1 MVGLGRGHA
10 AASADARLTSVRLTV
25 DLRFDAAD
33 LHESEDELAIGF
45 HRIAA
50 AARNPRELL
59 RLLRGRRF
67 DRVRVIEDEL
77 PPSAVQAVS
86 LVLLAMA
93 RAPCFEAGGRAG
105 GRGRFLVRALLRAAW
120 AVPGELARTALW
132 ARRLRAAGARRS
144 PLPRTVADPAE
155 VAYLRVEPTLRWMG
169 AYVGGAATHT
179 TGVIN
184 GFADNGLRVE
194 VFAPEQPLGTGA
206 ASFTRVPPRRVFHLV
221 RGLTY
226 TSYSRDV
233 VAAARGSGAD
243 FVYQRYSL
251 GSLAGL
257 ELAERLGVPLVQE
270 FNGSEIWVERHWGS
284 GGLRLERDFD
294 AVERRNLLDASL
306 IVVVSDV
313 LKEQVVEAGVPGE
326 RVLVNPNGVDVGRL
340 EPFRARPAADW
351 RSELGREE
359 APTVG
364 FIGTFGLWHG
374 VMVLPAMIEALA
386 ERRPEARWIVIGDG
400 GLRADMER
408 ELRARG
414 VEQLVELTGLVD
426 HDRALSLLSACDVCV
441 SPHVPNPDG
450 TPFFGSPTKLFEY
463 MGLGKPIVASAL
475 EQIADVIEH
484 ERTGLLGPPG
494 DAAAAAEQVDR
505 LLGDPELRSRLGAA
519 ALEEARET
527 YSWAAHTRRI
537 LDALAAGGQ

>member
-1 MVGLGRGHA
+1 
-10 AASADARLTSVRLTV
+10 VRLTV

-33 LHESEDELAIGF
+33 RHESEDEVTIGF

-50 AARNPRELL
+50 AARHRRELL

-67 DRVRVIEDEL
+67 DAVTVIEDEL
-77 PPSAVQAVS
+77 PPSGVQAVS
-86 LVLLAMA
+86 LLLVALA
-93 RAPCFEAGGRAG
+93 RAPRFELGGRSS
-105 GRGRFLVRALLRAAW
+105 GRGRFALRALGVALR

-132 ARRLRAAGARRS
+132 GRRLRSAARRRAA
-144 PLPRTVADPAE
+144 LPRTADAPAR

-184 GFADNGLRVE
+184 GFVENGLRVE

-206 ASFTRVPPRRVFHLV
+206 ASFTRVPVRRVFHLV
-221 RGLTY
+221 RGLSY

-233 VAAARGSGAD
+233 VAAARGSAAD

-257 ELAERLGVPLVQE
+257 ELAECLGVPLVQE
-270 FNGSEIWVERHWGS
+270 FNGSEIWVERNWGS
-284 GGLRLERDFD
+284 GGLRLERDFE

-313 LKEQVVEAGVPGE
+313 LKQQVVEAGVPAAH
-326 RVLVNPNGVDVGRL
+326 VLVNPNGVDVGRL
-340 EPFRARPAADW
+340 ERFRAREPSDW
-351 RSELGREE
+351 RRELGREE

-374 VMVLPAMIEALA
+374 VLVLPAMIEALA
-386 ERRPEARWIVIGDG
+386 EARPDARWIVIGDG
-400 GLRADMER
+400 GLRDDMER
-408 ELRARG
+408 ELRDRDVDA
-414 VEQLVELTGLVD
+414 LVELTGLVD
-426 HDRALSLLSACDVCV
+426 HDRALALLAACDVCV

-463 MGLGKPIVASAL
+463 MGLAKPIVASAL
-475 EQIADVIEH
+475 EQIGEVIEH
-484 ERTGLLGPPG
+484 ERTGLLTTPG
-494 DAAAAAEQVDR
+494 DARAAAEAVDR
-505 LLGDPELRSRLGAA
+505 LLGDPALRARLGAA
-519 ALEEARET
+519 ALGEARET

-537 LDALAAGGQ
+537 LDALATGRV

>member
-1 MVGLGRGHA
+1 
-10 AASADARLTSVRLTV
+10 VRLTV
-25 DLRFDAAD
+25 DLSFDAAD
-33 LHESEDELAIGF
+33 RQESPDGILIGF

-50 AARNPRELL
+50 AAGHPRQLLALL
-59 RLLRGRRF
+59 RERPF
-67 DRVRVIEDEL
+67 ERVEVIEDEL

-86 LVLLAMA
+86 LGLVALA
-93 RAPCFEAGGRAG
+93 RAPRFMLGGRET
-105 GRGRFLVRALLRAAW
+105 GRLGFAIRALARLVRAVPAELL
-120 AVPGELARTALW
+120 RTALW
-132 ARRLRAAGARRS
+132 ARRLRAAASRRTPPAAAAAS
-144 PLPRTVADPAE
+144 PST

-194 VFAPEQPLGTGA
+194 VVAPEQPLGTGSA
-206 ASFTRVPPRRVFHLV
+206 AFHQVPVRRIFHLV

-226 TSYSRDV
+226 TAYSRDV
-233 VAAARGSGAD
+233 VQAAHASGAD

-257 ELAERLGVPLVQE
+257 ELAQRLHVPLVQE
-270 FNGSEIWVERHWGS
+270 FNGSEIWVERNWGS
-284 GGLRLERDFD
+284 GGLRLERAFE
-294 AVERRNLLDASL
+294 ALERRNLLDASL

-313 LKEQVVEAGVPGE
+313 LKQQVVAQGVPSE
-326 RVLVNPNGVDVGRL
+326 RVLVNPNGVDVERL
-340 EPFRARPAADW
+340 APFRARSAAEW
-351 RSELGREE
+351 RHELGRAE

-374 VMVLPAMIEALA
+374 VKVLPEMIEALG
-386 ERRPEARWIVIGDG
+386 EHRPDARWVVVGDG
-400 GLRADMER
+400 GLRPEVEQELAD
-408 ELRARG
+408 RG
-414 VEQLVELTGLVD
+414 VGELVELTGLVD
-426 HDRALSLLSACDVCV
+426 HDHALALLAGCDVCV

-475 EQIADVIEH
+475 EQIAEVIEH
-484 ERTGLLGPPG
+484 ERTGLLSPPG
-494 DAAAAAEQVDR
+494 DARAAADQIAR
-505 LLGDPELRSRLGAA
+505 LLDDPGLRSRLGDA
-519 ALEEARET
+519 ALEEARKT

-537 LDALAAGGQ
+537 LDALEAGRV